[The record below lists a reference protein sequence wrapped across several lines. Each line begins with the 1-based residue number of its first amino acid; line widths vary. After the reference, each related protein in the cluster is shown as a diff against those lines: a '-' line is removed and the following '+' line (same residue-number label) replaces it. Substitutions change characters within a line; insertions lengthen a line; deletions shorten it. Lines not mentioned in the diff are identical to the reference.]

1 MSRRV
6 RGYVTSRPF
15 FGERAPQH
23 VQNLVIR
30 DFCARNGLTYLLS
43 ATEYAMPACYM
54 MLEDVLAELGRID
67 GMAMYSIFLLPQR
80 QARRLAIYQRVLA
93 AGATLHGA
101 LENLTL
107 ATEADIARFED
118 IWTVQQVVSRNAVPA
133 I

>member
-1 MSRRV
+1 MARV

-30 DFCARNGLTYLLS
+30 DFCARRGMTYLLS

-67 GMAMYSIFLLPQR
+67 GIVMYSIFLLPQR
-80 QARRLAIYQRVLA
+80 AARRRALYERVLA
-93 AGATLHGA
+93 AGAGLHGA
-101 LENLTL
+101 VENLSLT
-107 ATEADIARFED
+107 ASSDIPAFED
-118 IWTVQQVVSRNAVPA
+118 IWMLRQVVSTNTPPRL
-133 I
+133 